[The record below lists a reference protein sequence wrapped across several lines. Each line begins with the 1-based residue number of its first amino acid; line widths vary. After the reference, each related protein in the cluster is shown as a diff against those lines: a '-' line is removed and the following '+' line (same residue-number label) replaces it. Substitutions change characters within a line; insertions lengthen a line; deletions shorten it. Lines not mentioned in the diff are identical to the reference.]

1 MDYKK
6 ILITGAEGQLG
17 FYLYKKLDKAFDVLA
32 TSRIGNKKEKIIN
45 LDITNYK
52 DVKILCQKFQPT
64 IIINCAAITD
74 VDFCERNKQEAYRV
88 NVDGISN
95 LIKSSDL
102 TCKII
107 QISSDY
113 IFDGNELN
121 YTEESIPNPQN
132 YYGKTKL
139 ESENLLLG
147 QRRPFV
153 ILRPNTIFSFNKY
166 NFLTWIYKSLKNNE
180 KINVVSDQVS
190 NPSYVPSISSA
201 IMNIILMNGIG
212 IYNHGS
218 SDNISR
224 YEFSLKIAD
233 SFNLN
238 KKLISK
244 IHTSELNQFA
254 KRPLNSILNT
264 RKIENDFNIKMNYI
278 DECLHDIKM
287 SKLNV

>member
-17 FYLYKKLDKAFDVLA
+17 FYLYKKLDKTFDVIA
-32 TSRIGNKKEKIIN
+32 TSRAGNKKEKIIN

-52 DVKILCQKFQPT
+52 DVKIICQKFQPT

-74 VDFCERNKQEAYRV
+74 VDFCERNKKEAYRV
-88 NVDGISN
+88 NVDGINN

-113 IFDGNELN
+113 VFDGNELN
-121 YTEESIPNPQN
+121 YTEESMPDPQN

-139 ESENLLLG
+139 EAENLLLG
-147 QRRPFV
+147 QRRPFT

-166 NFLTWIYKSLKNNE
+166 NFLTWVYKSLKNNE
-180 KINVVSDQVS
+180 QINVVADQVS
-190 NPSYVPSISSA
+190 NPSYVPSICLSIIS
-201 IMNIILMNGIG
+201 IILMNGVG

-244 IHTSELNQFA
+244 INTLELNQFA

-264 RKIENDFNIKMNYI
+264 RKIENDFNINMNYI
-278 DECLHDIKM
+278 DECLYDIKM
-287 SKLNV
+287 SNVNV

>member
-17 FYLYKKLDKAFDVLA
+17 FYLYKKIDKTFDVLA
-32 TSRIGNKKEKIIN
+32 TSRTGNKKENIVK

-52 DVKILCQKFQPT
+52 DVKDLCQKFQPT

-74 VDFCERNKQEAYRV
+74 VDFCEKNKKEAYRV
-88 NVDGISN
+88 NVDGINN
-95 LIKSSDL
+95 LIKSTNL

-113 IFDGNELN
+113 VFDGNELN
-121 YTEESIPNPQN
+121 YTEESMPDPQN

-153 ILRPNTIFSFNKY
+153 ILRPNTIFSFNKF
-166 NFLTWIYKSLKNNE
+166 NFLTWVYKSLKNKE
-180 KINVVSDQVS
+180 QIRVVSDQVS
-190 NPSYVPSISSA
+190 NPSYIPSIFSA
-201 IMNIILMNGIG
+201 IINIILMNGTG

-218 SDNISR
+218 SDSLSR
-224 YEFSLKIAD
+224 YEFSLKIAHL
-233 SFNLN
+233 FNLN

-244 IHTSELNQFA
+244 IYTSDLNQVA
-254 KRPLNSILNT
+254 QRPLKTVLDT
-264 RKIENDFNIKMNYI
+264 YKIENDFNIKMNYI
-278 DECLHDIKM
+278 DECLKHIKM
-287 SKLNV
+287 NNANE

>member
-17 FYLYKKLDKAFDVLA
+17 FYLYKKLDKTFDVIA
-32 TSRIGNKKEKIIN
+32 TSRVGNKKEKIIN

-52 DVKILCQKFQPT
+52 DVKIICQKFQPT

-74 VDFCERNKQEAYRV
+74 VDFCERNKKEAYRV
-88 NVDGISN
+88 NVDGINN

-113 IFDGNELN
+113 VFDGNELN
-121 YTEESIPNPQN
+121 YTEESMPDPQN

-139 ESENLLLG
+139 EAENLLLG
-147 QRRPFV
+147 QRRPFT

-166 NFLTWIYKSLKNNE
+166 NFLTWVYKSLKNNE
-180 KINVVSDQVS
+180 QINVVADQVS
-190 NPSYVPSISSA
+190 NPSYVPSICSS
-201 IMNIILMNGIG
+201 IISIILMNGVG

-244 IHTSELNQFA
+244 INTLELNQFA

-264 RKIENDFNIKMNYI
+264 HKIENDFNIKMNYI
-278 DECLHDIKM
+278 DECLYDIKINNI
-287 SKLNV
+287 NV